1 MHNSSLSTGSRDTIK
16 KAVPWEGTFFSELT
30 IPGQISGKRLLHEW
44 SLLFKNVEEICISF
58 SAIPNVLFHK
68 QLSRNG
74 VNFPRQMG
82 QNLPKFSKNGKFRLY
97 SCSRNVACPVT
108 MVFVTNVKLA
118 PYALF
123 S

>member
-1 MHNSSLSTGSRDTIK
+1 MTPTRGNL
-16 KAVPWEGTFFSELT
+16 
-30 IPGQISGKRLLHEW
+30 RLLHEW
-44 SLLFKNVEEICISF
+44 SLFFKNLEEIRISF

-74 VNFPRQMG
+74 VNLPRQMG
-82 QNLPKFSKNGKFRLY
+82 QNLPKFSKNSKFCLY
-97 SCSRNVACPVT
+97 SFSRNFPCPVT
-108 MVFVTNVKLA
+108 MVFVKNVKLA